1 VVLTRAPL
9 EVALSKAEKL
19 VGTVKQLAIPHP
31 TSEVSPMVTNS
42 VGVASRRPED
52 DNRYR
57 FLSRAD
63 RALYLAKDTGRD
75 RALAA

>member
-1 VVLTRAPL
+1 VLTRAPL
-9 EVALSKAEKL
+9 EVALSKAGKL

-31 TSEVSPMVTNS
+31 TCEVSPMVTIS

-52 DNRYR
+52 DNRHR
-57 FLSRAD
+57 LLSRAD

>member
-1 VVLTRAPL
+1 
-9 EVALSKAEKL
+9 
-19 VGTVKQLAIPHP
+19 
-31 TSEVSPMVTNS
+31 MVTIS

>member
-1 VVLTRAPL
+1 
-9 EVALSKAEKL
+9 
-19 VGTVKQLAIPHP
+19 
-31 TSEVSPMVTNS
+31 MVTIS

-52 DNRYR
+52 DNRHR
-57 FLSRAD
+57 LLSRAD